1 MLAASPA
8 QNGWFS
14 VTEAGHLPAQGRKQT
29 RTTWVPSF
37 FYADTWQ
44 PMCFCDVS
52 AFTTENKNPWITGS
66 KVSQI
71 QVQRLCREAS
81 PSADPADSWI
91 LL

>member
-1 MLAASPA
+1 MGAIVFLCRHMAA
-8 QNGWFS
+8 N
-14 VTEAGHLPAQGRKQT
+14 VNI
-29 RTTWVPSF
+29 
-37 FYADTWQ
+37 
-44 PMCFCDVS
+44 CDIS